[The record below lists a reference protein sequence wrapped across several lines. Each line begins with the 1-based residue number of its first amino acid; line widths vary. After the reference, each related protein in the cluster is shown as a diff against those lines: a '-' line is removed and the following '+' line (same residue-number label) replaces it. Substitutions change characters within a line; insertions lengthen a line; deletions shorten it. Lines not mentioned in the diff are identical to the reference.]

1 VDARTQE
8 RRRVRIH
15 SAAGKEI
22 ASVDDWLTQCPP
34 KRGLEHWVDGRSA
47 KELAKAWFRTG
58 VAAVPEELV
67 RLFDSH
73 ELTRQLVVESVT
85 PECVTVLDD
94 FPGENRN
101 HDLVL
106 SGRSGARRVVV
117 GIEGKADEA
126 FGEVLGTYYDSKQG
140 TRSNVPRRIE
150 QLVGALFGSG
160 GSEWRR
166 LRYQLVHGCAATLIE
181 ANLRQADV
189 AVFLVHEFL
198 IPGATKPKTVK
209 QNSEDWATF
218 LRALDPSGDLLRPG
232 GMSGPFKVP
241 GGGRVPGTVPLL
253 VGKVS
258 TS

>member
-1 VDARTQE
+1 M
-8 RRRVRIH
+8 RIH
-15 SAAGKEI
+15 SATGKNI
-22 ASVDDWLTQCPP
+22 ASVEDWRKQCPP

-58 VAAVPEELV
+58 VAAIPEELT
-67 RLFDSH
+67 RLLDSH
-73 ELTRQLVVESVT
+73 ELTRQLVVEAVT

-106 SGRSGARRVVV
+106 SGRSGTRRVVV
-117 GIEGKADEA
+117 GIESKADEP
-126 FGEVLGTYYDSKQG
+126 FGEVLGEYYDGKQG
-140 TRSNVPRRIE
+140 TRSNVPRRVE
-150 QLVGALFGSG
+150 QLVSALFGVA

-198 IPGATKPKTVK
+198 IPGATKPEKVK
-209 QNSEDWATF
+209 QNADDWAAF
-218 LRALDPSGDLLRPG
+218 LHALDPSGNLVRPG
-232 GMSGPFKVP
+232 GMSGPFKLP
-241 GGGRVPGTVPLL
+241 GGGRVPGSVPLL
-253 VGKVS
+253 VGKVT